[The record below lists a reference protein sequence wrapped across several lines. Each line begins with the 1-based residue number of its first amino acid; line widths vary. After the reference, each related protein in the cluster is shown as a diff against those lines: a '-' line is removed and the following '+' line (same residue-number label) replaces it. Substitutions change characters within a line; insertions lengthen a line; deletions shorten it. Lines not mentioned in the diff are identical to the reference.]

1 MHYHPLLSPL
11 LLLLALGLWASVKQQ
26 LAWLKR
32 TRGVEAGVPMS
43 KCRSAAQ
50 GYVRL
55 FGVQQYVDGKP
66 LQAPLTGKPCTWWSF
81 TVEKRKG
88 WKLDDSPPEWRLVRQ
103 ASSTSPVLLD
113 DGTGQV
119 LIDVTGERDLV
130 GPRDTWHGHTD
141 LPIWPPSI
149 LTTKGNYRYTER
161 RMVAGTPLYVAGQ
174 LTTRSSIPSPTAIK
188 DRALRMLTRWKGNQ
202 ANLRERF
209 DRNHDGV
216 IDPDEWEAA
225 RQAALGEAESELARE
240 LDSGV
245 NGRSVVSRPAD
256 GKPFVISPT
265 PDPDSSELPNPSRP
279 SLFWLIA
286 FLLASLWC
294 LRALA
299 G

>member
-1 MHYHPLLSPL
+1 MYSRALVAL
-11 LLLLALGLWASVKQQ
+11 LLLLLSGLWASVKQQ

-55 FGVQQYVDGKP
+55 YGVQQHVDGKP

-88 WKLDDSPPEWRLVRQ
+88 WHLDDSPPEWRIIRQ

-119 LIDVTGERDLV
+119 LVDVTGERNLI
-130 GPRDTWHGHTD
+130 GPRDCWHGDTE

-149 LTTKGNYRYTER
+149 LTTKDNYRYTEQ
-161 RMVAGTPLYVAGQ
+161 RMVAGTTLYVAGQ

-202 ANLRERF
+202 ASLRERF

-225 RQAALGEAESELARE
+225 RQAALGQAESELARE

-245 NGRSVVSRPAD
+245 NGRSVVSRPTD
-256 GKPFVISPT
+256 GKPFVIT
-265 PDPDSSELPNPSRP
+265 PMPDMNFSEPSNPSRP
-279 SLFWLIA
+279 TLFWLIA
-286 FLLASLWC
+286 FLVASMWC
-294 LRALA
+294 IGALA
-299 G
+299 GR